1 MGIRTMLT
9 VAVCA
14 ATALSCGTAV
24 AAPGGGHAGTAGG
37 TATTTVREDFNGD
50 GYQDVVVAAPAAA
63 VDGHE
68 WAGYVTVAYGSAQG
82 LSTAHTT
89 VIDQNTA
96 GVPGEPENG
105 NSFGSRMVAE
115 DLDHDGLTD
124 LALYANEWLTSP
136 NNFGS
141 VIVLWGR
148 TGGLTGQGAVR
159 LAAPPDTEVG
169 SNLTAGDFDG
179 DGDTD
184 LMLDHGG
191 EYEERSVLYGPFDRS
206 GAPAREQLVTMFDT
220 DNYMGTT
227 AVGDFNGDGVDD
239 LCTTYVYEEHSE
251 GAKLW
256 LGTPGGLSPVS
267 TPLPGASSLAVGDF
281 DKDGKDDLATRVV
294 PGDIVEDF
302 PTDPGTVRIYYGSAS
317 GPSTTR
323 TKTITQDT
331 AGVPGVSEKGD
342 QFGARLNAGDVD
354 GDGYDDLA
362 VGVPFE
368 GIGTTRAAGAVVL
381 LKGGPGGLSGTGAK
395 SFHQDTAGMPGVA
408 ETGDHFGGSVR
419 LLDVNGDGKADL
431 TAGAPDENL
440 EAVADGG
447 AVWSLRGTS
456 SGLTT
461 TGVFA
466 FNPVDLGA
474 PVKKARFGSNLGGDD
489 GAGLYSL

>member
-1 MGIRTMLT
+1 MGIRTMLAVT
-9 VAVCA
+9 VCA

-68 WAGYVTVAYGSAQG
+68 WAGYITVAYGSAQG

-89 VIDQNTA
+89 VIDQNTP

-105 NSFGSRMVAE
+105 NSFGFRMVAE

-124 LALYANEWLTSP
+124 LALYVNEWLTSP

-159 LAAPPDTEVG
+159 LAAPPDSQVG

-179 DGDTD
+179 DGTTD

-206 GAPAREQLVTMFDT
+206 GVPAREQLVTMFDT

-227 AVGDFNGDGVDD
+227 AVGDFNGDGIDD

-256 LGTPGGLSPVS
+256 LGTPEGLSPVS
-267 TPLPGASSLAVGDF
+267 TPLPGASALAVGDF
-281 DKDGKDDLATRVV
+281 DKDGKDDLATRVI

-302 PTDPGTVRIYYGSAS
+302 PADPGTVRIYYGSAS

-342 QFGARLNAGDVD
+342 QFGARLSAGDVN

-368 GIGTTRAAGAVVL
+368 AIEKTRAAGAVVL
-381 LKGGPGGLSGTGAK
+381 LKGGPGGLSGTGSQA
-395 SFHQDTAGMPGVA
+395 FHQETAGVPGVA

-419 LLDVNGDGKADL
+419 LLDLDNDGRADL
-431 TAGAPDENL
+431 VAGAPGEDL

-456 SGLTT
+456 SGLTA
-461 TGVFA
+461 TGAFA

-474 PVKKARFGSNLGGDD
+474 LVK
-489 GAGLYSL
+489 GAGFGLNLSNDNGPGISD